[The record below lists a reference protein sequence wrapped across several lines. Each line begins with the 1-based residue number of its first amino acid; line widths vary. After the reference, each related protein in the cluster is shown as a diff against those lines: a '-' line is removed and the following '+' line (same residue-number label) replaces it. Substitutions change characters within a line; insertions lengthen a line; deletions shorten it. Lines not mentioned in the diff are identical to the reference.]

1 MDPPV
6 ALVPWP
12 ALKDRRAPVPRL
24 PLPTTTLMLPAE
36 PSVADPVRNVIMPL
50 LPLKTESP
58 VVTERELDIPSE
70 PAFEVLILKEP
81 LDVALP

>member
-1 MDPPV
+1 
-6 ALVPWP
+6 
-12 ALKDRRAPVPRL
+12 
-24 PLPTTTLMLPAE
+24 
-36 PSVADPVRNVIMPL
+36 MPL